1 MITYYKSYQANILA
15 KRTSLNVRLVME
27 SGELFYPDDFPK
39 GIKIA
44 ETFSYF
50 GVFLMGSHSQDR
62 EIRSG
67 CLVYSIKDIKSNQL
81 VAKF

>member
-1 MITYYKSYQANILA
+1 MSADTNITYYKSYQANIPA

-27 SGELFYPDDFPK
+27 SSELFYPDDLPK

-50 GVFLMGSHSQDR
+50 GVFLMGSQSQHG

-67 CLVYSIKDIKSNQL
+67 CLVCSIKDIKSN
-81 VAKF
+81 